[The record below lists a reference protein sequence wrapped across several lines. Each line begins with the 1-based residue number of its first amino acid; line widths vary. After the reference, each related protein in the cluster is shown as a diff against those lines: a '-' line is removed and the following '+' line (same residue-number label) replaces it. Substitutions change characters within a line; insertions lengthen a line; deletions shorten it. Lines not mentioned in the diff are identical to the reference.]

1 MECEHAHDA
10 NGLRQ
15 GDIFAAHPG
24 TQNWQ
29 DPWRRFGVI
38 ISADCDLAQGKTGPN
53 LVYVPIVGLH
63 TYLKD
68 VWLPSQIE
76 GLVVSCQQKL
86 EKALTSA
93 RGKQISVRHAMAWA
107 EEDLITELKKGKD
120 IDQAALDKIS
130 EFRSTIVSLSEL
142 LEGVKPDCDPSKF
155 QSILGQFFNAHE
167 KLEAVQK
174 PGLTYRRS
182 VIFNALNGLAQ
193 KDRADTW
200 PLIDIIGLDPEMR
213 EDEKFGF
220 VIDMRRF
227 SVMSINSIVLDRME
241 WVKEEGLYLRVCRLG
256 PSYKM
261 DFLQK
266 FALLF
271 TRIGLD
277 DRRNVEQKSLFNAV
291 SARLMPGE

>member
-1 MECEHAHDA
+1 MECEQAHDA
-10 NGLRQ
+10 NALRQ

-53 LVYVPIVGLH
+53 LVYIPIVGLH
-63 TYLKD
+63 TYIKD

-76 GLVVSCQQKL
+76 GLSKSCQQKL
-86 EKALTSA
+86 EKALSSA
-93 RGKQISVRHAMAWA
+93 RGKQISVRHAMAW
-107 EEDLITELKKGKD
+107 EEVDLISELSKGKD
-120 IDQAALDKIS
+120 IDKAGLKRISDLRAAVIN
-130 EFRSTIVSLSEL
+130 TNEL
-142 LEGVKPDCDPSKF
+142 LDRAH
-155 QSILGQFFNAHE
+155 NADDEITIHDLLKYYFDIHE
-167 KLEAVQK
+167 KIDSVQK
-174 PGLTYRRS
+174 PGIDYRRS
-182 VIFNALNGLAQ
+182 AIFNALNGLAQ

-220 VIDMRRF
+220 VSDMRRF
-227 SVMSINSIVLDRME
+227 SVMPVDSIVIDRTQWMGNE
-241 WVKEEGLYLRVCRLG
+241 RLYLRVCRLG

-261 DFLQK
+261 DFMQK

-271 TRIGLD
+271 TRVGLD
-277 DRRNVEQKSLFNAV
+277 DRRAIEQNRLFNTV
-291 SARLMPGE
+291 SARLAPGE